1 MKTYVV
7 GGAVRDRLLGLPV
20 SDRDHVVVGATVD
33 EMIAAGF
40 KPVGKDF
47 PVFLHPTTHEEYAL
61 ARTERKVAPGYAG
74 FVFHADPSVTLE
86 ADLARRDLTI
96 NAMAEDETG
105 RLVDPFGGESD
116 LNARRF
122 RHVGPAFG
130 EDPVRI
136 LRVARFAARFTDF
149 TVVDD
154 TMTLMREMVASGEV
168 DALVPE
174 RVWQELSRGLME
186 SRPSRMVDLLS
197 TCGALARLLPEVDL
211 LDRVEP
217 ARGVVMRR
225 AIDVAAQQAAS
236 LPVLFATF
244 VAAFVATVDG
254 VEAVCTRLH
263 VASAVRDVAVL
274 LATHRETLER
284 IDGEHPSAD
293 AIVSLMERGDA
304 FRRPA
309 RFEQVLEAHTIARDV
324 RHLPSRAKTWRT
336 ALAAARAIDAGAI
349 ARAAAYEPGAVA
361 RGLHTA
367 RVEAVARML

>member
-74 FVFHADPSVTLE
+74 FVFHADPSVSLE

-96 NAMAEDETG
+96 NAMAEDESGT
-105 RLVDPFGGESD
+105 LIDPFDGKAD
-116 LNARRF
+116 LDARRF

-149 TVVDD
+149 DVVDD
-154 TMTLMREMVASGEV
+154 TLRLMREMVASGEV

-186 SRPSRMVDLLS
+186 TRPSRMLDLLVR
-197 TCGALARLLPEVDL
+197 CHALERLLPEVDATL
-211 LDRVEP
+211 EGSITLQALDLAA
-217 ARGVVMRR
+217 AR
-225 AIDVAAQQAAS
+225 AAP
-236 LPVLFATF
+236 LPVRFALL
-244 VAAFVATVDG
+244 VATIDDVDG
-254 VEAVCTRLH
+254 VCKRLH
-263 VASAVRDVAVL
+263 VPAAVRDIAL
-274 LATHRETLER
+274 LLSTNRTSLHVVDAGATT
-284 IDGEHPSAD
+284 AD
-293 AIVSLMERGDA
+293 TIVSLMERCDA
-304 FRRPA
+304 FRRPT
-309 RFEQVLEAHTIARDV
+309 RFEQVLDANAILRAV
-324 RHLPSRAKTWRT
+324 RGEPEQDLLWSR
-336 ALAAARAIDAGAI
+336 ALAAARAVDAGAV
-349 ARAAAYEPGAVA
+349 ARACSYEPNAVA

-367 RVEAVARML
+367 RVEAVALAR